1 MHIMSVAPRPL
12 LFPIICALLLA
23 LAAVAPS
30 GASADHGDAAWTA
43 LLARHVH
50 WNEAGTATAVD
61 YDGFAR
67 DRAALDAYLAALAA
81 VPVADFER
89 WPRAERMAF
98 LINAYNAATV
108 ALVLDH
114 EPGLASIKDIGGWF
128 SSPWKQRYVD
138 LFGATRTLDEI
149 EHELLRGAPDFD
161 EPRIHFAVNC
171 ASIGCPAL
179 RPEAYAGDRLAA
191 QLDDQT
197 RRFLRDRTRN
207 HWQAAAATLTLSKIF
222 DWYGE
227 DFSRGGFDG
236 VADFAARH
244 AAELADTAEAR
255 GRIGRGAFDIDYGDY
270 DWSLNRA
277 TRGDAA
283 R

>member
-207 HWQAAAATLTLSKIF
+207 RVLQRDPLRVGVSSIF
-222 DWYGE
+222 DWYGD
-227 DFSRGGFDG
+227 DFDSAGGVHGFL
-236 VADFAARH
+236 ARYPE
-244 AAELADTAEAR
+244 ALDLAPAEAAMLR
-255 GRIGRGAFDIDYGDY
+255 AGDARIEFLDY
-270 DWSLNRA
+270 DWTLNDRP
-277 TRGDAA
+277 RD
-283 R
+283 

>member
-1 MHIMSVAPRPL
+1 MKTTLARYADAAL
-12 LFPIICALLLA
+12 GLLLA
-23 LAAVAPS
+23 LLLSLAAPTNAR
-30 GASADHGDAAWTA
+30 ADDATHADWTT
-43 LLARHVH
+43 LLAAHVR
-50 WNEAGTATAVD
+50 WNDTGTATTVD

-81 VPVADFER
+81 VPASNFDH
-89 WPRAERMAF
+89 WPREARMAF

-114 EPGLASIKDIGGWF
+114 WPGLASIKDIGGWF
-128 SSPWKQRYVD
+128 SSPWKQRFVP
-138 LFGATRTLDEI
+138 LLGATRTLDEI
-149 EHELLRGAPDFD
+149 EHEMLRGAPDFD

-171 ASIGCPAL
+171 ASVGCPAL
-179 RPEAYAGDRLAA
+179 RPEAYTGDRLAA

-207 HWQAAAATLTLSKIF
+207 HWDAATATLTLSKIF

-244 AAELADTAEAR
+244 AAELADSAEAR
-255 GRIGRGAFDIDYGDY
+255 GRIGRRAFDIDHGEY
-270 DWSLNRA
+270 DWSLNRSA
-277 TRGDAA
+277 PGKGA